1 MAEKRGALGKRRTD
15 SVAARVAELS
25 VAVAAPNE

>member
-1 MAEKRGALGKRRTD
+1 VAEKRGALGKRRTD